1 MVATVYLSYWLERY
15 RRSETCLGAHV
26 TYSLSVL
33 VVRVS
38 GALPIRPIR
47 TSFARSDAEGRDDEN
62 A

>member
-1 MVATVYLSYWLERY
+1 MMDQCVA
-15 RRSETCLGAHV
+15 GAAELHFGTHV

-38 GALPIRPIR
+38 GALPIRPMR

-62 A
+62 AYKSR